1 MERPGWLSAHTH
13 DLLRINAYQWV
24 NLGTSAMTN
33 VYQGRLNAEGVRVGI
48 VVARFNELVTRQLLN
63 GAEDALLRHG
73 VGETA
78 IDVAWVPGSFEIP
91 VVAQKMAGSGRY
103 DVVVCLGALIRGA
116 TPHFD
121 LLASSVT
128 SSLLSISVQHG
139 LPVVNGVLTTES
151 IEQAIERA
159 GTKAGNKGY
168 DAAVTAIEMVSVL
181 RQLAAAS

>member
-1 MERPGWLSAHTH
+1 MA
-13 DLLRINAYQWV
+13 
-24 NLGTSAMTN
+24 N
-33 VYQGRLNAEGVRVGI
+33 VYQGRLNAEGLRVGI
-48 VVARFNELVTRQLLN
+48 VVARFNELVTRALLQ

-73 VGETA
+73 ADLSAVD
-78 IDVAWVPGSFEIP
+78 IAWVPGSFEIP

-103 DVVVCLGALIRGA
+103 DAVICLGALIRGA

-128 SSLLSISVQHG
+128 SSLLNISVQSG

-168 DAAVTAIEMVSVL
+168 DAAVTAIDMVSVI
-181 RQLAAAS
+181 RQVEAAQ